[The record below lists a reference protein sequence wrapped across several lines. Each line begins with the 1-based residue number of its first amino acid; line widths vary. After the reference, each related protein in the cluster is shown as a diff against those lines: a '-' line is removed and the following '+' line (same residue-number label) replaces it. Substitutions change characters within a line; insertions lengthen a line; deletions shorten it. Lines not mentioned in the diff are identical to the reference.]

1 MRVSVFA
8 VGRMKS
14 GPERELVERYF
25 DRFAKAGPP
34 LGLEF
39 AGVSE
44 IPESRGQTAQ
54 LRKAEEAQRIHEALD
69 NAKSGGAKSGGASS
83 GGASS
88 GGAALILL
96 DERGK
101 TLGSEA
107 FAAIVGRM
115 RDDGKRQL
123 IVAIGGP
130 DGHDPALRSRADL
143 VLALGE
149 LTWPHQIARILIA
162 EQLYRAATIL
172 AGHPYHR
179 S

>member
-1 MRVSVFA
+1 MRINVYA

-14 GPERELVERYF
+14 GPEKELVERYF

-39 AGVSE
+39 SGVSE
-44 IPESRGQTAQ
+44 ITESRAQTAD
-54 LRKAEEAQRIHEALD
+54 LRKQDEGARVFEALD
-69 NAKSGGAKSGGASS
+69 N
-83 GGASS
+83 
-88 GGAALILL
+88 GAALILL

-101 TLGSEA
+101 ALGSEE
-107 FAAIVGRM
+107 FAARIGRL

-123 IVAIGGP
+123 IFAIGGP
-130 DGHDPALRSRADL
+130 DGHDPKLRARADL
-143 VLALGE
+143 VLALGT
-149 LTWPHQIARILIA
+149 LTWPHQIARILVA

-179 S
+179 V